1 MSSIDWALQL
11 GRQQDCLPE
20 PWNAAGA
27 VHQCCLVFLSQGL
40 HSGSLLP
47 SPLGADQANLHLS
60 LQSPLLPSLALLVCA
75 ERRGPHF
82 LNHYFLIPF
91 SRKNSSLPLHPLGF
105 FLTAA
110 VISTPAPKLK
120 SHRSCQSHGTGPFPA
135 MQVEITNIFFF
146 TPSLL
151 SSSRV
156 LPWLMLCLKP
166 VKKKTVSSTY
176 RAKAL
181 QNGSHL
187 LHGKLA
193 VPSKLRSG

>member
-91 SRKNSSLPLHPLGF
+91 SRKNSSVPLHPLGF

-135 MQVEITNIFFF
+135 MQVEITNFFF
-146 TPSLL
+146 FYS
-151 SSSRV
+151 
-156 LPWLMLCLKP
+156 KP
-166 VKKKTVSSTY
+166 FIIFQGSALANAVSEACKKKKLYRQLTEPKPCKMAAICFMANWQCPVS
-176 RAKAL
+176 
-181 QNGSHL
+181 
-187 LHGKLA
+187 
-193 VPSKLRSG
+193 